1 MTAMPRLHGQR
12 GSSMNPDN
20 NNQGQEQ
27 SPQRQPSGSH
37 VPMRDHQ
44 RIRLEAVS
52 KRWGDTAA
60 VDAIGFDVAPG
71 EFVILLG
78 PSGCG
83 KSTTLRMIAGLEQ
96 ATAGRIEIGGR
107 DVTHLPPGDR
117 GISMVFQS
125 YALFPHLSV
134 ADNIVF
140 GLRSRKVP
148 KAERRERLARVAQL
162 VDLEAYLERKPA
174 QLSGGQRQRVA
185 LARAIISEHP
195 ICLMDEPLSNLDAR
209 LRGEMRREIKALQQR
224 LGMTVIYVTHDQVEA
239 MSMGDRVIL
248 MQDGRIVQDATPSEL
263 YERPASAFAA
273 GFIGSPAM
281 NLVTLSA
288 AADGAV
294 IDGEPHCS
302 VAPHE
307 AKGHWLGLRPE
318 EIRLLPADAPGVP
331 AEVID
336 AEYLGADSI
345 VRLKVGSQQLR
356 ARLDGR
362 PSLAAGSPCRL
373 QWRRETAHFFDAS
386 DGQRLAITG
395 HDLAAPPG
403 RHRFEPGLA
412 GASTQ
417 DREARAS
424 SYPAGNDSSGVKR

>member
-1 MTAMPRLHGQR
+1 
-12 GSSMNPDN
+12 MNPDN
-20 NNQGQEQ
+20 NNQSQ
-27 SPQRQPSGSH
+27 SDSPPSR
-37 VPMRDHQ
+37 PPDATRKHQ

-52 KRWGDTAA
+52 KRWGESTA
-60 VDAIGFDVAPG
+60 VDGIGFDVAPG

-83 KSTTLRMIAGLEQ
+83 KSTTLRMIAGLER
-96 ATAGRIEIGGR
+96 ASAGRIHIGER

-148 KAERRERLARVAQL
+148 RAEQRERLARVAEL

-209 LRGEMRREIKALQQR
+209 LRGEMRREIKALQRR

-248 MQDGRIVQDATPSEL
+248 MQDGRIVQDGTPDEL
-263 YERPASAFAA
+263 YDRPATAFAA

-281 NLVTLSA
+281 NLVTLAA

-294 IDGEPHCS
+294 IEGEPHCS

-307 AKGHWLGLRPE
+307 AKGHRLGVRPE
-318 EIRLLPADAPGVP
+318 EIRLLPADAAGVP

-345 VRLKVGSQQLR
+345 VRLRVGSEQLR
-356 ARLDGR
+356 ARLDGK
-362 PSLAAGSPCRL
+362 PSVAPGAACRL
-373 QWRRETAHFFDAS
+373 QWRREAAHFFAAD
-386 DGQRLAITG
+386 DGRRLAIAG

-403 RHRFEPGLA
+403 RHRFESHAPHPGGPA
-412 GASTQ
+412 ATTSPVQ

-424 SYPAGNDSSGVKR
+424 SNPAGNDSPGVNR

>member
-1 MTAMPRLHGQR
+1 MNHHANPPR
-12 GSSMNPDN
+12 
-20 NNQGQEQ
+20 EET
-27 SPQRQPSGSH
+27 
-37 VPMRDHQ
+37 Q

-52 KRWGDTAA
+52 KRWGSTTA
-60 VDAIGFDVAPG
+60 VDEIGFTVAPG

-83 KSTTLRMIAGLEQ
+83 KSTTLRMIAGLEP
-96 ATAGRIEIGGR
+96 ASAGRIHIGER

-148 KAERRERLARVAQL
+148 RPERQARLARVAAL
-162 VDLEAYLERKPA
+162 VDLEAYLDRKPA

-248 MQDGRIVQDATPSEL
+248 MQDGRLVQDGTPDEL

-281 NLVTLSA
+281 NLVPLAA

-307 AKGHWLGLRPE
+307 AAGQLFGVRPE
-318 EIRLLPADAPGVP
+318 DIRVLAEDATGVP
-331 AEVID
+331 ARVLD

-345 VRLKVGSQQLR
+345 VRLEVGDRTLR

-362 PSLAAGSPCRL
+362 PPLGAGAACRL
-373 QWRRETAHFFDAS
+373 QWRREATHFFATE
-386 DGQRLAITG
+386 GGRRLAIAG

-403 RHRFEPGLA
+403 RRRFATSRSGPLA
-412 GASTQ
+412 KQ
-417 DREARAS
+417 DGEARAS
-424 SYPAGNDSSGVKR
+424 SNPVGNDTPGVNR

>member
-1 MTAMPRLHGQR
+1 MSPFPGHPGNEHAMHDDK
-12 GSSMNPDN
+12 N
-20 NNQGQEQ
+20 
-27 SPQRQPSGSH
+27 
-37 VPMRDHQ
+37 DHQ

-52 KRWGDTAA
+52 KAWSGQTA
-60 VDAIGFDVAPG
+60 VDRISFDVAPG

-96 ATAGRIEIGGR
+96 ASAGRIHIGER
-107 DVTHLPPGDR
+107 DVTDLPPGDR

-148 KAERRERLARVAQL
+148 RAERQERLARVAQL
-162 VDLEAYLERKPA
+162 VDLEAYLARKPA

-248 MQDGRIVQDATPSEL
+248 MKAGCIVQDGTPGEL
-263 YERPASAFAA
+263 YGRPATAFAA
-273 GFIGSPAM
+273 SFIGSPAM

-302 VAPHE
+302 IASHE
-307 AKGHWLGLRPE
+307 AKGHLLGVRPE
-318 EIRLLPADAPGVP
+318 DIAILSDEAPGVP

-345 VRLKVGSQQLR
+345 VRLKVGNQELR
-356 ARLDGR
+356 ARVDGV
-362 PSLAAGSPCRL
+362 PAVGAGSPCRL
-373 QWRRETAHFFDAS
+373 QWPPSAAHFFS
-386 DGQRLAITG
+386 TGDGQRLALQG
-395 HDLAAPPG
+395 YDLAAGPG
-403 RHRFEPGLA
+403 RLAQKQSVHRN
-412 GASTQ
+412 
-417 DREARAS
+417 EARTS
-424 SYPAGNDSSGVKR
+424 PTQAGNDSPGVNR

>member
-1 MTAMPRLHGQR
+1 
-12 GSSMNPDN
+12 MNPDN
-20 NNQGQEQ
+20 NNPGRSQGRNPSSPPAGQHDGSQE
-27 SPQRQPSGSH
+27 R
-37 VPMRDHQ
+37 Q

-52 KRWGDTAA
+52 KRWAETTA
-60 VDAIGFDVAPG
+60 VDGIGFDVAPG

-96 ATAGRIEIGGR
+96 ASAGRIHIGER

-117 GISMVFQS
+117 GLSMVFQS

-248 MQDGRIVQDATPSEL
+248 MHDGRIVQDGTPSEL
-263 YERPASAFAA
+263 YDRPASAFAA

-281 NLVTLSA
+281 NLVTLAA

-294 IDGEPHCS
+294 IEGEPHCS
-302 VAPHE
+302 VASHD
-307 AKGHWLGLRPE
+307 AKGHWLGVRPE
-318 EIRLLPADAPGVP
+318 DIRVRPVDAPGVP

-345 VRLKVGSQQLR
+345 VRLRVGSQQLR
-356 ARLDGR
+356 ARLDGK
-362 PSLAAGSPCRL
+362 PSVAAGSACRL
-373 QWRRETAHFFDAS
+373 QWRREAAHFFDAG
-386 DGQRLAITG
+386 DGRRLAIAG
-395 HDLAAPPG
+395 HDLSAPPG
-403 RHRFEPGLA
+403 RHRFEAHSPPSSSVQDA
-412 GASTQ
+412 VAPTVQ

-424 SYPAGNDSSGVKR
+424 SNPAGNDSPGVNR

>member
-1 MTAMPRLHGQR
+1 
-12 GSSMNPDN
+12 MNND
-20 NNQGQEQ
+20 
-27 SPQRQPSGSH
+27 
-37 VPMRDHQ
+37 DK
-44 RIRLEAVS
+44 RIRLEDVS
-52 KRWGDTAA
+52 KTWGGQAA
-60 VDAIGFDVAPG
+60 VDRISFDVAPG

-96 ATAGRIEIGGR
+96 ASDGRIRIGER

-117 GISMVFQS
+117 GLSMVFQS

-148 KAERRERLARVAQL
+148 RAERQERLARVANL
-162 VDLEAYLERKPA
+162 VDLTAYLDRKPA

-185 LARAIISEHP
+185 LARSIISEHP

-248 MQDGRIVQDATPSEL
+248 MEAGRIVQDATPDEL
-263 YERPASAFAA
+263 YNRPATAFAA
-273 GFIGSPAM
+273 SFIGSPAM
-281 NLVTLSA
+281 NLVTLAA

-294 IDGEPHCS
+294 IEGEPRCS
-302 VAPHE
+302 VASHD
-307 AKGHWLGLRPE
+307 AKGHLLGVRPE
-318 EIRLLPADAPGVP
+318 DIAVLPADASGVP
-331 AEVID
+331 AEVVD

-345 VRLKVGSQQLR
+345 VRLKVGSQELR
-356 ARLDGR
+356 ARLDGV
-362 PSLAAGSPCRL
+362 PGVDKGAACRL
-373 QWRRETAHFFDAS
+373 QWAPKAAHFFDS
-386 DGQRLAITG
+386 GGGQRLTLQG
-395 HDLAAPPG
+395 YDLSAAPG
-403 RHRFEPGLA
+403 RLRQ
-412 GASTQ
+412 TQ
-417 DREARAS
+417 
-424 SYPAGNDSSGVKR
+424 PAQRSGVQAPRGSSGKYSPGVNP